1 MPRRCGTAGRRD
13 TRPIRRAGATA
24 DVAAWRVPLTLRSAG
39 HTTPGVSSPPRRRP
53 SANDSK
59 RPPMKKLLVLT
70 ATHGLALVVGFAAG
84 IYVLPIL
91 IAPEGPSAVDV
102 ESVAGAAEYTAEFR
116 RDLKGSDPLHWGEG
130 KVTVGRKAVALRGR
144 IAPGPD
150 YKLYLVP
157 EFVDTK

>member
-1 MPRRCGTAGRRD
+1 
-13 TRPIRRAGATA
+13 
-24 DVAAWRVPLTLRSAG
+24 
-39 HTTPGVSSPPRRRP
+39 
-53 SANDSK
+53 
-59 RPPMKKLLVLT
+59 MKKLLVLT
-70 ATHGLALVVGFAAG
+70 ATHGLALVVGFGAG

-130 KVTVGRKAVALRGR
+130 VVSVGRRAIALKGR
-144 IAPGPD
+144 VAPGPD

-157 EFVDTK
+157 EFVETKDAFVRVKDRSLRVGDVRTFEDFIVPLSETADISKYNTVVVWCESFSQFITAAKYR